1 MFKRFR
7 LQNGRK
13 ILLTSLFLGSGF
25 LIAHFV
31 TQYFY
36 RQSLIDTILK
46 PNALIVT
53 PAPAPMPP
61 PRPSAS
67 AEPKGGSAPQP
78 AEKAAPVIK
87 PTPPVNDDVKVEV
100 FGLIKFE
107 LSESNSWHT
116 IAKIMTVILGTFFG
130 IRAINAI
137 FNKLDDEEEPATK

>member
-1 MFKRFR
+1 MFKRFC

-13 ILLTSLFLGSGF
+13 VLLGLLFIISGL

-46 PNALIVT
+46 PQALIVT
-53 PAPAPMPP
+53 PAPTPIPP
-61 PRPSAS
+61 TRPSAN
-67 AEPKGGSAPQP
+67 AEPKGGSTPQP
-78 AEKAAPVIK
+78 AIKSTERPAP
-87 PTPPVNDDVKVEV
+87 PPNDDVKVEV

-107 LSESNSWHT
+107 LSESNSWQT

-130 IRAINAI
+130 IRAINSL
-137 FNKLDDEEEPATK
+137 FNKFDDEDEAETAAK

>member
-1 MFKRFR
+1 MFKRFC

-13 ILLTSLFLGSGF
+13 ILLTLLFLCSGL

-53 PAPAPMPP
+53 PAPTPMPSPP

-67 AEPKGGSAPQP
+67 VEPKGGSSPQP
-78 AEKAAPVIK
+78 APKPAEK
-87 PTPPVNDDVKVEV
+87 PTPPPNDDVKVEV

-107 LSESNSWHT
+107 LSESNSWQT